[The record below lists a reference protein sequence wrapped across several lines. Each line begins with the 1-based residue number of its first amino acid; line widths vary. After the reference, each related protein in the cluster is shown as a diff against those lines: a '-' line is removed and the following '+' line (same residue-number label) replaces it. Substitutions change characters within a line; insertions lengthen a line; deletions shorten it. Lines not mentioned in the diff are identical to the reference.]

1 MGKEERKIKEI
12 GGGSQRGGRARQA
25 QLTMKVETLFF
36 ETIPKQLFA
45 SPPGAKRK
53 GRGRTSY
60 YCPTARQAH
69 YTPALN

>member
-12 GGGSQRGGRARQA
+12 GGGSRRGGKARQA

-45 SPPGAKRK
+45 SLQGLRGKAGVEPLITAPPPDKL
-53 GRGRTSY
+53 TIH
-60 YCPTARQAH
+60 Q
-69 YTPALN
+69 L